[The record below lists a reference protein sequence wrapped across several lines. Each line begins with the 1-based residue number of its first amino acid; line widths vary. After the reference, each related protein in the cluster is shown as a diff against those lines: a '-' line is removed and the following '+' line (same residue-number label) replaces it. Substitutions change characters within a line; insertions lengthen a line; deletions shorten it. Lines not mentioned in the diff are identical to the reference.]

1 MTNSNDMPR
10 AAEDELALARLALA
24 RRFRSLASRT
34 HNMDASAIVCFHKY
48 LDDAREELRAE
59 GRAQ

>member
-1 MTNSNDMPR
+1 MTTPNDMPR
-10 AAEDELALARLALA
+10 TTEDELALARLALA

-34 HNMDASAIVCFHKY
+34 HNMEAPAIVCFHKY